1 MGKLRAMLPLL
12 LAVVIALAASVGIY
26 RWMQHTKTRTPGVV
40 EAPVVKEGVDI
51 ALAMGDLPWGT
62 KLTRDMIK
70 FVTMSK
76 DNLPPG
82 TFHTMESLE
91 GRVLVQPV
99 KKNEMIIESRLA
111 PENVTTGGVTAVVSP
126 GKRAVAVAGDKVI
139 GLAGFIQPGNF
150 VDVLVTVRVK
160 QGKDSRDGEEYSVTK
175 MVLSDVKVLATGT
188 VIEKKAGGT
197 EPAPVDVFTLEVT
210 PEEGERLAFAAAQGR
225 VQFALRNV
233 LDRDTVYTMGV
244 TVADALDAYRPRL
257 KLLSREPETSK
268 SEMPRS
274 LFKMEIIKGSNVN
287 RVSFDR

>member
-40 EAPVVKEGVDI
+40 EAPVVKEGVEI

-62 KLTRDMIK
+62 KLTREMIK

-111 PENVTTGGVTAVVSP
+111 PENVTTGESP
-126 GKRAVAVAGDKVI
+126 PLFLPESGRWPW
-139 GLAGFIQPGNF
+139 PGTRSSALPASF
-150 VDVLVTVRVK
+150 
-160 QGKDSRDGEEYSVTK
+160 SR
-175 MVLSDVKVLATGT
+175 GT
-188 VIEKKAGGT
+188 SWM
-197 EPAPVDVFTLEVT
+197 FS
-210 PEEGERLAFAAAQGR
+210 
-225 VQFALRNV
+225 
-233 LDRDTVYTMGV
+233 
-244 TVADALDAYRPRL
+244 
-257 KLLSREPETSK
+257 SRC
-268 SEMPRS
+268 
-274 LFKMEIIKGSNVN
+274 G
-287 RVSFDR
+287 